1 MLQLVYCLMISLV
14 ICWSSFFSLF
24 TSFYWFIHSF
34 TSYLFF
40 FVFNYGLRVHSCKRR
55 ARRRSKSRQF
65 LATSSS
71 LMSNWT
77 SNLRI
82 FAEICHY
89 ATAELKVYHLSFLL
103 FIVKIH
109 ATLKGRLFFFFFFLL
124 QVRDASHCPQKLG
137 DPPVI
142 KKNLFYAIA
151 ICILT
156 IIFVGL
162 SRYRFWDLQCSEWL
176 SLMM

>member
-1 MLQLVYCLMISLV
+1 MPQLVYCLMISLV

-55 ARRRSKSRQF
+55 ARRWSKSRQF

-71 LMSNWT
+71 LTSNWT

-82 FAEICHY
+82 FAEICHF

-124 QVRDASHCPQKLG
+124 QVRDASHCPQKLE

-156 IIFVGL
+156 IIFAGL
-162 SRYRFWDLQCSEWL
+162 SRYRFWDLCSAVVND
-176 SLMM
+176 SL

>member
-1 MLQLVYCLMISLV
+1 MISLV

-55 ARRRSKSRQF
+55 ARQWSKSRQF

-71 LMSNWT
+71 LTSNWT
-77 SNLRI
+77 SNLRT

-89 ATAELKVYHLSFLL
+89 ATAELKVYHLSFCLL
-103 FIVKIH
+103 
-109 ATLKGRLFFFFFFLL
+109 LKFMQLWKGGFFFFFFFLL
-124 QVRDASHCPQKLG
+124 QVRDASHCPQKLE
-137 DPPVI
+137 DPSVI

-156 IIFVGL
+156 IIFAGL
-162 SRYRFWDLQCSEWL
+162 SRYRFFRLMQCSCEWL

>member
-1 MLQLVYCLMISLV
+1 MISLI

-124 QVRDASHCPQKLG
+124 QVRDASHCPQKLE

>member
-1 MLQLVYCLMISLV
+1 MLQLVYCLMISLI

-124 QVRDASHCPQKLG
+124 QVRDASHCPQKLE

>member
-124 QVRDASHCPQKLG
+124 QVRDASHCPQKLE

-162 SRYRFWDLQCSEWL
+162 SRYRFWDLCSVYVND
-176 SLMM
+176 SL